1 MYNGF
6 RRTVLF
12 FLFFVFITQ
21 LSALEVFKVNDK
33 TQKISLSKHS
43 ELFFD
48 AQNHFTYEDVSKDL
62 FNDNFKPV
70 KSESSYIG
78 YTNDTAWMRFSMLN
92 DSHELF
98 EGKIEIPVSWVSGM
112 SFYVRKGEELNVTN
126 FSPAFSSKAGEV
138 YAKSLFFPITIEPSQ
153 NAIVYIKVKS
163 KGALT
168 LAPQLY
174 SQKKAIERLAYITML
189 NGALIGIVFIMLFYN
204 VNNYLKFKDKNYL
217 FYVLYLVSL
226 FFLMGVYY
234 GYGIYPFSKNGSI
247 YNENISLAM
256 SAFTLFTSMLFT
268 KSFLN
273 LDRYLPNSERY
284 FFILL
289 LLSALLGGFGFIM
302 GDSLISLYVVMLFSL
317 ISFLFLIFVSAFSL
331 HKKIS
336 GSIYLLLAWLSLA
349 LGALVS
355 LMAVLGFMHYYDYMY
370 NFYAFAVILN
380 IMMISFALTSRVEDI
395 EMQCELE
402 VKKEH
407 EVADRLNLSK
417 KELRELNEKLERK
430 VQSQERELLAK
441 AKENEK
447 FSTKDEVTEI
457 YNKAKLEE
465 VLTDE
470 LHRSKRYLYKFSVI
484 VINIDG
490 MKAIND
496 THGYQVGN
504 SVMKEMADLFMRNI
518 RYLDTIGRWSESEYL
533 IICPETDAEHAV
545 IVAQHLQKL
554 IEKNKFFF
562 IGTATASFGVT
573 GYSADDTM
581 QDIMKRGYEALTK
594 AKESGKNRVEML

>member
-1 MYNGF
+1 MYNDF
-6 RRTVLF
+6 RRAV
-12 FLFFVFITQ
+12 LFFVFFVFAVQIN
-21 LSALEVFKVNDK
+21 AMEVIKVNDK
-33 TQKISLSKHS
+33 TQKIGLSEYS

-48 AQNHFTYEDVSKDL
+48 AQNHFSYEDVSKDL
-62 FNDNFKPV
+62 FNDNFKSV
-70 KSESSYIG
+70 KSESSYVG
-78 YTNDTAWMRFSMLN
+78 YTNDTAWMRFSILN
-92 DSHELF
+92 DAHELF
-98 EGKIEIPVSWVSGM
+98 EGKIEIPVSWMSGV
-112 SFYVRKGEELNVTN
+112 SFYIKKGEELNVTN
-126 FSPAFSSKAGEV
+126 LSPAFSSKVGEV
-138 YAKSLFFPITIEPSQ
+138 YAKSLFLPITIEPSQ

-174 SQKKAIERLAYITML
+174 SQKKAIERLTYINIL
-189 NGALIGIVFIMLFYN
+189 NGALIGIVFIMLLYN
-204 VNNYLKFKDKNYL
+204 VNNYLRFKDKNYL
-217 FYVLYLVSL
+217 YFVLYLVSL

-234 GYGIYPFSKNGSI
+234 GYGIYPFSKNGST
-247 YNENISLAM
+247 YNENVSLAM
-256 SAFTLFTSMLFT
+256 SAFTFFTGLLFT

-273 LDRYLPNSERY
+273 VDRYLPSSERY
-284 FFILL
+284 FFTLL
-289 LLSALLGGFGFIM
+289 LFSALIGCFGFIM
-302 GDSLISLYVVMLFSL
+302 GDSLISLYIVMLFSL

-349 LGALVS
+349 LGTLLS
-355 LMAVLGFMHYYDYMY
+355 LMSVLGFIHYYDHIY
-370 NFYAFAVILN
+370 NFYAFSVILN
-380 IMMISFALTSRVEDI
+380 IIMISFALTSRVEDI
-395 EMQCELE
+395 EMQFELE

-430 VQSQERELLAK
+430 IQSQERELLAK
-441 AKENEK
+441 NKENEK
-447 FSTKDEVTEI
+447 FSVKDEVTQL

-465 VLTDE
+465 VLTNE

-504 SVMKEMADLFMRNI
+504 SVMKEMADLIMRNI

-533 IICPETDAEHAV
+533 VICPEIDAENGV

-554 IEKNKFFF
+554 IEKSKFFF
-562 IGTATASFGVT
+562 VGRATACFGVT
-573 GYSADDTM
+573 GYHVDDTM
-581 QDIMKRGYEALTK
+581 QDIMKRGYEALAI
-594 AKESGKNRVEML
+594 AKEGGRNRVEML